1 MTNDKRMKQ
10 QKLEICVDSMESIQ
24 NAQKSGANRV
34 ELCAGASEG
43 GITPSYA
50 TIRMAKELCEIELFV
65 MIRPRGGDFLYS
77 DFEFQQMK
85 QDILFAKECGV
96 DGVVLGILNSDGSV
110 DVARTKELVE
120 LAAPL
125 KVNFHR
131 AFDMCNTLDQALE
144 DVLETGCY
152 RILTSGQMPSAHAG
166 IENIARLAQLATG
179 RIQIM
184 AGAGVNIDNAS
195 ALLDTGVD
203 AIHFSAS
210 SYRDSG
216 MTFRNPIVSMSSTP
230 GQSEYDVLFSD
241 PAKISD
247 MVALLSQ
254 RI

>member
-1 MTNDKRMKQ
+1 MKQ
-10 QKLEICVDSMESIQ
+10 QQLEICVYSLESIE
-24 NAQKSGANRV
+24 NAQQSGANRV

-50 TIRMAKELCEIELFV
+50 TIRMAKQMCEIELFV

-77 DFEFQQMK
+77 DYEFQQMK

-96 DGVVLGILNSDGSV
+96 DGVVLGILNPDGSV
-110 DVARTKELVE
+110 DVKRTKELVN

-125 KVNFHR
+125 KVTFHR

-144 DVLETGCY
+144 DVITTGCF
-152 RILTSGQMPSAHAG
+152 RILTSGQMPSAFAG
-166 IENIARLAQLATG
+166 INNIKRLAQQSAG

-184 AGAGVNIDNAS
+184 AGAGVNHDNAS

-216 MTFRNPIVSMSSTP
+216 MIFRNPIVSMSSTP
-230 GQSEYDVLFSD
+230 GQSEYDVLFAD
-241 PAKISD
+241 PIKICD
-247 MVALLSQ
+247 MVALI
-254 RI
+254 RARG